1 MILFLKKKISFFD
14 IIQTFIDFEGGNQY
28 NILMYVPLEFRRYGI
43 LYQLRDIVISEGEK
57 EDEENISA

>member
-1 MILFLKKKISFFD
+1 MISFFD

-28 NILMYVPLEFRRYGI
+28 NTLMYVPLEFRRYGI

>member
-1 MILFLKKKISFFD
+1 
-14 IIQTFIDFEGGNQY
+14 
-28 NILMYVPLEFRRYGI
+28 MYVPLEFRRYGI